1 MHNISLAHMEIYY
14 MYNFIVVGSPVH
26 FIKEN
31 ISSWYKVDNQQGRPE
46 LPHQWWEARYI
57 SSTYHHGC

>member
-14 MYNFIVVGSPVH
+14 MYNFIVVGSLVH

-46 LPHQWWEARYI
+46 LPHQW
-57 SSTYHHGC
+57 